1 MIDIWSNAN
10 DKVMKA
16 MMANL
21 SVETATNL
29 LGREEKLASFNSLY
43 MMVDSGARG
52 SPVQIRQLAGIRGLM
67 VNIDGS
73 IIETPIIANF
83 REGLN
88 VLQYFISTHGA
99 RKEQADTALKT
110 ANAGYLTRRLV
121 DVAQNLVITEEDCGT
136 TDGLE
141 ITPHVSGDDV
151 IEN

>member
-1 MIDIWSNAN
+1 
-10 DKVMKA
+10 
-16 MMANL
+16 MADL

-29 LGREEKLASFNSLY
+29 LGREEKQASFNSLY

-88 VLQYFISTHGA
+88 VLQYFSERQT
-99 RKEQADTALKT
+99 L
-110 ANAGYLTRRLV
+110 GYY
-121 DVAQNLVITEEDCGT
+121 
-136 TDGLE
+136 
-141 ITPHVSGDDV
+141 
-151 IEN
+151 